1 MSKTHA
7 ERSPQS
13 ADPAPAMGPSGATP
27 PLSPA
32 VRRHLGRNLQGH
44 YAEALSEPV
53 SERLEALIAQLDK
66 PSR

>member
-1 MSKTHA
+1 
-7 ERSPQS
+7 
-13 ADPAPAMGPSGATP
+13 MGPSGATP